1 MTDHRELRETV
12 ALSSRIMAHAG
23 SGDLIWGHVSAR
35 DPEGRGAWLKQASW
49 GLEEIT
55 PDRVH
60 LVAPDGDVVAGG
72 GQRHSEYPIHTEIM
86 AARPDVGGV
95 VHVHSRYSVA
105 LAAAGAE
112 LHPVSHEANY
122 FAPHG
127 VPRFTQT
134 ADLIITRQLGR
145 DVAAALGPA
154 EALFL
159 VNHGVAVVGP
169 DLQTATVAAI
179 VLDRACRQQ
188 LLTEGYGGEP
198 TWSDAEESLDKR
210 EHIYG
215 GRARHQ
221 VWDYLARTLP
231 PCAGEE

>member
-1 MTDHRELRETV
+1 MTDHPELREVV
-12 ALSSRIMAHAG
+12 ALSSRIMAASG
-23 SGDLIWGHVSAR
+23 SGDFIWGHVSAR
-35 DPEGRGAWLKQASW
+35 DPEGRGVWLKQASW

-55 PDRVH
+55 PDKVH
-60 LVAPDGDVVAGG
+60 LVSPRGEVILGG

-105 LAAAGAE
+105 LAAAGVE
-112 LHPVSHEANY
+112 LRPVSHEANY

-127 VPRFTQT
+127 VPRFTRT
-134 ADLIITRQLGR
+134 ADLILTADLGR
-145 DVAAALGPA
+145 SVAEALGA
-154 EALFL
+154 ADALFL

-188 LLTEGYGGEP
+188 LLTENYRGRP
-198 TWSDAEESLDKR
+198 TWSDPAESLAKR

-215 GRARHQ
+215 GIARHQ
-221 VWDYLARTLP
+221 VWDYLSRQLP
-231 PCAGEE
+231 ALV